1 MCRGTYTRMVVDAYN
16 LKNGKL
22 EKLWRWDGDKETPQI
37 RSQGSH
43 TLLAADVDGDGRNE
57 IILGSV
63 ALKPDGKELW
73 NLGFCHPDIMYMTDV
88 IPTRPGLEIAF
99 GYEVAMNKNGLCLV
113 DARTGEIIWGHPY
126 KTTHIHDQG
135 MFGDFI
141 ESVPGIEY
149 YGAEQDGTGKWF
161 YSAATGELITEENL
175 GGLSPRAIWRGDT
188 STKAYIPGR
197 SSGGAWGGGGEGGV
211 GRRGG
216 GLGFGGP
223 SAIMKYGAG
232 KIG

>member
-63 ALKPDGKELW
+63 ALKPDGKVLW
-73 NLGFCHPDIMYMTDV
+73 NLCFCHPDIMYMTDV

-135 MFGDFI
+135 MFGGLHRVGARYRI
-141 ESVPGIEY
+141 LRGRAGR
-149 YGAEQDGTGKWF
+149 YGQMVLLGRDRRTHHRGK
-161 YSAATGELITEENL
+161 SGRPQ
-175 GGLSPRAIWRGDT
+175 SPRDL
-188 STKAYIPGR
+188 
-197 SSGGAWGGGGEGGV
+197 V
-211 GRRGG
+211 G
-216 GLGFGGP
+216 
-223 SAIMKYGAG
+223 
-232 KIG
+232 